1 MLRVYSKT
9 TRCSSWCSK
18 RTPLLLQ
25 PAACPKITDTMMRR
39 LLVATSL
46 AIALGA
52 GDDHAGHDH
61 GDAFE
66 WAGTFA
72 TPNKI
77 YFWQAEKVGG
87 DYADPA
93 MKIAFLPVSGTD
105 MATLKAEEK
114 EGSHALEETCE
125 AVNAGGTMKP
135 MKDKCYS
142 LKFECQL
149 AFVRLQDHTSATSNV
164 AIFAEHVPTE
174 FERNSHY
181 LKDIAGEDI
190 GARGR
195 APRARGLQAV
205 GCRDRRGDPCELGDD
220 HWRRLPRADVCQDA
234 RPAPEGHVR
243 CDQHLRVRRSPRSCL
258 LPHVLRGDAPHQARG
273 FEPGAAKPRG
283 GVLRAFSGFLA
294 SYIIDLFMSI
304 LLPGKA
310 PSTTATTKD
319 VEGADTLAADA
330 GRSTRTMC
338 VLLGDFMHNLVDG
351 FFIGFGFMMCKD
363 SFGWMITGTTIGH
376 EIAQEIADYLVLT
389 DAQSGQPQAC
399 EGSRLQLCLRNISCP
414 RYDHHHGAGRRGQLC
429 AGHVARLRRWHLHAG
444 CAQSAC
450 HAPVRPP
457 RRRKCAPSASLRS
470 SSARLPSLS
479 SLWATSTARRAV
491 GDRPLSC
498 RCVRAHGG
506 VPPRGRHI
514 RAVTPPFPPACRFK
528 SRWPH
533 GTACPP

>member
-1 MLRVYSKT
+1 
-9 TRCSSWCSK
+9 
-18 RTPLLLQ
+18 
-25 PAACPKITDTMMRR
+25 MMRR

-142 LKFECQL
+142 LKFD
-149 AFVRLQDHTSATSNV
+149 ANSHSSVFKIDTSATSNV

-190 GARGR
+190 
-195 APRARGLQAV
+195 
-205 GCRDRRGDPCELGDD
+205 
-220 HWRRLPRADVCQDA
+220 
-234 RPAPEGHVR
+234 
-243 CDQHLRVRRSPRSCL
+243 
-258 LPHVLRGDAPHQARG
+258 
-273 FEPGAAKPRG
+273 EPGAELPEPEVYRPWGAAIGAAILVNLVTIIGVVFLAPMFAKMRDQHPKAMSVVINTFACG
-283 GVLRAFSGFLA
+283 ALLAAAFYLMFYEATHLIKPEGSNEAQQTAWWGSACLLGFLA

-304 LLPGKA
+304 LIPGKA

-319 VEGADTLAADA
+319 VEGADAPGADA
-330 GRSTRTMC
+330 GRSIRVC
-338 VLLGDFMHNLVDG
+338 AGVLLGDFMHNLVDG

-363 SFGWMITGTTIGH
+363 SFGWMITGATIGH

-389 DAQSGQPQAC
+389 DTNQGNLKPVKALAFNFVSGTSVILGTIIIMAQGA
-399 EGSRLQLCLRNISCP
+399 EDNFALGMLLAF
-414 RYDHHHGAGRRGQLC
+414 GAGIYMQVAC
-429 AGHVARLRRWHLHAG
+429 AE
-444 CAQSAC
+444 CM
-450 HAPVRPP
+450 P
-457 RRRKCAPSASLRS
+457 RASE
-470 SSARLPSLS
+470 A
-479 SLWATSTARRAV
+479 ASTAKMRAV
-491 GDRPLSC
+491 GLASFLVGAIAIAIVLVGHEHC
-498 RCVRAHGG
+498 SAGG
-506 VPPRGRHI
+506 GHE
-514 RAVTPPFPPACRFK
+514 
-528 SRWPH
+528 H
-533 GTACPP
+533 